1 MDLLRASSNFLN
13 IHGAWV
19 LGGLIAAGLIKTK
32 SNQKKQRAEADESDD
47 CPNPLCKH
55 VPYEEY
61 YIGWSA
67 RPYDPE
73 EWKGKDKPETH
84 MSSCGCFPC
93 VNCDKLQRQQDM
105 ETKTCIHCGYSN
117 RANSKAYDDSLWGA
131 EESDTTTPTPKNPCP
146 RCEGSAG
153 FPKEFYFHPKRLDFI
168 PCRNCIEMGGN
179 CPGCMEVLPGLT
191 RDRDPWEAFDEG
203 CGKCGWSWA
212 DATAIRS
219 TTTPWNVHLDHPG
232 AQRWFASE
240 DDAYAYAYTE
250 GHRDSRIG
258 SPYKPLLKK
267 VNRDSF
273 RKVVRQ
279 NAEGGGYD
287 ALGDSK
293 AHPELHKRDFIECEG
308 CSNSVSF
315 AEVAQGLGW
324 SFDGYCDQC
333 VGEGHD
339 AESFDAEKIG
349 SRVKRKHYLTVADLK
364 KALKNAKDTDRIAAG
379 DLHDENRIYTPMKRI
394 YRDRIE
400 NNDYLII
407 VSDDGMGGL
416 YWDKDTED
424 LWNAEDDECSVC
436 EGLGWR
442 YVEDDD
448 GESVRAPC
456 YECGGG
462 SSTGSPTGV
471 VAYDADNYDQATH
484 GPYLP
489 IGAVKRFLTRMPPRQ
504 EFYVS
509 FVKANNTVR
518 DMECILTN
526 PYNPDNDV
534 AGVMEL
540 GGSRAAFKR
549 FRTDRVISIY
559 R

>member
-32 SNQKKQRAEADESDD
+32 SNQKKQRAESD
-47 CPNPLCKH
+47 N
-55 VPYEEY
+55 
-61 YIGWSA
+61 
-67 RPYDPE
+67 
-73 EWKGKDKPETH
+73 
-84 MSSCGCFPC
+84 
-93 VNCDKLQRQQDM
+93 
-105 ETKTCIHCGYSN
+105 
-117 RANSKAYDDSLWGA
+117 
-131 EESDTTTPTPKNPCP
+131 TTPTPKNPCP

-273 RKVVRQ
+273 RNVVRQ
-279 NAEGGGYD
+279 KAEGVDPSLPDHGQDWDKTRANAY
-287 ALGDSK
+287 
-293 AHPELHKRDFIECEG
+293 RDRVFFC
-308 CSNSVSF
+308 
-315 AEVAQGLGW
+315 L
-324 SFDGYCDQC
+324 YCGHRSPRGHGSGN
-333 VGEGHD
+333 GEGGKCGKNGEECIYHKD
-339 AESFDAEKIG
+339 WRAESFGAEKIG
-349 SRVKRKHYLTVADLK
+349 SRLKRKQYLTVADLK

-379 DLHDENRIYTPMKRI
+379 DLHDEDRIYTPMKRI

-407 VSDDGMGGL
+407 VSDDGAGGL

-436 EGLGWR
+436 DGLGWR

-448 GESVRAPC
+448 GDSVRAPC
-456 YECGGG
+456 HECGGG

-471 VAYDADNYDQATH
+471 VAYDADNYDRATH

-489 IGAVKRFLTRMPPRQ
+489 VGAVKRFLNRMPPRE

-518 DMECILTN
+518 DMECILTK
-526 PYNPDNDV
+526 PYDPDNDV

-540 GGSRAAFKR
+540 G
-549 FRTDRVISIY
+549 
-559 R
+559 